1 MNDDS
6 KPIWQSRTVLASIA
20 SLLAGLFMLFGI
32 EVSQDELTEALV
44 LLTAGRWPAPRAT
57 RVAFSS
63 LRRRTGE
70 GRDRCAIVKESIRSA
85 RAAELCCSRPRQM
98 R

>member
-32 EVSQDELTEALV
+32 EVNQDELTEALV
-44 LLTAGRWPAPRAT
+44 LVSGLVTTIMSLVAIWGRIRARKRIAPLTPPPQPGA
-57 RVAFSS
+57 
-63 LRRRTGE
+63 
-70 GRDRCAIVKESIRSA
+70 
-85 RAAELCCSRPRQM
+85 
-98 R
+98 